1 MQGRPR
7 VVYYPRFLHVKFANS
22 VRSAIH
28 RMPLPTRRFALAL
41 IALAGLVGGCS
52 PEKPQPVHS
61 SAAPLAGPAEVKLLV
76 VDDPPIAAEIEQLR
90 AEWKARTGT
99 AVVVTQAT
107 SDEIEAASTPP
118 AADAVV
124 YPSRLLG
131 TLAERAWIAPLPAD
145 FAAHRELAWSD
156 TFELSQVAE
165 TNWNKTPHAIPFGSP
180 LLTCYY
186 RSDLLEHLHK
196 SPPQNWQEF
205 HELASMLRQ
214 REQLADKAPAA
225 DVPWYGVVQPLAESC
240 ACRVLLARAASYAKH
255 PDHFSTLFDVETME
269 PLIAGAAFV
278 RALEELV
285 ADAKLGPPNQLE
297 LDFAAA
303 RGEFLAGHAALALTW
318 PGHAG
323 EKREDAPASLPP
335 TGFAELPGAPVVYN
349 FVGKSWE
356 KRHGGD
362 DGHVPTLAL
371 AGRLGSVA
379 AKGAQPAAAF
389 QLLGWLAGREW
400 GARVSSKSPATT
412 LYRRSQVRSPQVWL
426 DPNTDAAA
434 AQAYAALVQAT
445 LSRQQYLSALRIPGE
460 AEYMAALDVATRDAV
475 RGDKSPADALSAAAE
490 KWRDVTKKFGLDA
503 QKSAYRRSLGL

>member
-1 MQGRPR
+1 
-7 VVYYPRFLHVKFANS
+7 LTLLAA
-22 VRSAIH
+22 AI
-28 RMPLPTRRFALAL
+28 
-41 IALAGLVGGCS
+41 GGCS
-52 PEKPQPVHS
+52 PEKPQPVDS
-61 SAAPLAGPAEVKLLV
+61 SATRAAGPAEVKLLV

-99 AVVVTQAT
+99 VVVVTQAT
-107 SDEIEAASTPP
+107 SAEIEPAAALP
-118 AADAVV
+118 AADAVI

-131 TLAERAWIAPLPAD
+131 TLAERAWIVPLPAD

-196 SPPQNWQEF
+196 SAPQNWQEF
-205 HELASMLRQ
+205 HELASSLQQ

-225 DVPWYGVVQPLAESC
+225 DASWYGVVQPLAEGC
-240 ACRVLLARAASYAKH
+240 AGRVLLARAASYAKH

-269 PLIAGAAFV
+269 PLIASAAFV

-285 ADAKLGPPNQLE
+285 ADSKLGPPNQLE

-303 RGEFLAGHAALALTW
+303 RREFLTGHAGMVLTW
-318 PGHAG
+318 PGHSN
-323 EKREDAPASLPP
+323 EKRDDVPAPLPP

-349 FVGKSWE
+349 FASKNWD
-356 KRHGGD
+356 KRRGD
-362 DGHVPTLAL
+362 GADGHVPTLAL

-400 GARVSSKSPATT
+400 GARVSSNSAATT

-426 DPNTDAAA
+426 DPNTDAGA
-434 AQAYAALVQAT
+434 AQSYAALVQAA
-445 LSRQQYLSALRIPGE
+445 LSRQQYLCAPRIPGE
-460 AEYMAALDVATRDAV
+460 AEYMAALDVATRDAA

-490 KWRDVTKKFGLDA
+490 KWREITKKLGVDA
-503 QKSAYRRSLGL
+503 QKAAYRRSLGL